1 MFSIPKKV
9 VYDENGKPIEVIIPW
24 EVFVEIEEAL
34 GLDLDDDARKALK
47 EARQDRENGKEEAY
61 VPLEE
66 I

>member
-47 EARQDRENGKEEAY
+47 EARQDRENGKEETY